1 MAPEFFLVMV
11 IAGDIGPASRMS
23 GDRARSAHHLLFPG
37 AKVKL
42 VRKGT
47 PERKQAI
54 LDYVEVLR
62 RD

>member
-11 IAGDIGPASRMS
+11 IAGDIARRRGCPET
-23 GDRARSAHHLLFPG
+23 RARSAHQLLFPS
-37 AKVKL
+37 AEVKL

>member
-1 MAPEFFLVMV
+1 MV

>member
-1 MAPEFFLVMV
+1 MAPEFFPVMV

-23 GDRARSAHHLLFPG
+23 GARSAHHLLFPST
-37 AKVKL
+37 KVKL

>member
-23 GDRARSAHHLLFPG
+23 GDKGAVCSPAAFPSAE
-37 AKVKL
+37 VKL

-54 LDYVEVLR
+54 LDDVEILE